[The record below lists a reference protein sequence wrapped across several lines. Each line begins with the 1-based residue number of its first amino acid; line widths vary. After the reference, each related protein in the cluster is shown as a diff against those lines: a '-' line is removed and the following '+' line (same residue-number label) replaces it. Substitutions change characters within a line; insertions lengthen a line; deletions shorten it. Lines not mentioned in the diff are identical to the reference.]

1 MSNTA
6 TRPGRLPRYVDD
18 EDAFGAEGP
27 VLTHLSPDQGVL
39 ELELQDLR
47 LLPPAELP
55 EVTGWTKRYLVTLLE
70 VLSGQ
75 RPTQQLLRW
84 SSADIYSGVQ
94 RKAAVQARLRSRV
107 RPAARGAVRAP
118 HVSSLRVS
126 FPFDG
131 IAEVSAVLRDGD
143 RVKAAALR
151 VERCTDRSGDRW
163 RVTALETR

>member
-1 MSNTA
+1 MTSTA
-6 TRPGRLPRYVDD
+6 TASRLPRYLDD
-18 EDAFGAEGP
+18 EDAHGAEGP

-39 ELELQDLR
+39 ELDLRDVR

-94 RKAAVQARLRSRV
+94 RKAAVQARLRSRT
-107 RPAARGAVRAP
+107 RPAARGAVRAA

-126 FPFDG
+126 FPG
-131 IAEVSAVLRDGD
+131 EGVAEVGAVLRDGD
-143 RVKAAALR
+143 RVRAAALR

-163 RVTALETR
+163 RVTALEMR

>member
-1 MSNTA
+1 MPSTA
-6 TRPGRLPRYVDD
+6 TSTRLPRYVDD

-39 ELELQDLR
+39 ELDLQDVR

-84 SSADIYSGVQ
+84 SSAEIYTGVQ
-94 RKAAVQARLRSRV
+94 RKAALQARLRSRA
-107 RPAARGAVRAP
+107 RPAARGAVRAA

-126 FPFDG
+126 FPVDG
-131 IAEVSAVLRDGD
+131 IAEVGAVLREGD

-163 RVTALETR
+163 RVTALEMR